1 MITRIAPEALP
12 FRHRDAASRRTAQ
25 EAGGTAREARGTAQE
40 AGGTAQKA
48 GRTAQETGGNRAL
61 FGFWLEDGRL
71 AEVFP
76 FLQGGSLLGNI
87 YVGKVKNV
95 LRSIAAAFVE
105 IAGRQTCFLPFS
117 DARHPILTN
126 RAGDGRL
133 LAGDEVLVQV
143 QRDAVKSKTPVLS
156 ADLSVSGRLFAVS
169 IGEGGGIRYSH
180 KLSAEEKN
188 RIRQALAAV
197 SVPDA
202 MTLVVRTQARAEEAE
217 RLRAEAETLLQKAAR
232 ILEIGRT
239 RTVFSLLSE
248 GLPDYLAVLEEAG
261 GRARPDKIVTDDM
274 AVYTAVEGWLPPEGR
289 SALEYYRD
297 PALSLTALYGLSG
310 KLEEALSPRV
320 WLRSGGYLV
329 IEPTEALTVIDVN
342 TGKYTG
348 KKPTEETFRK
358 INAEAA
364 EEVARQLR
372 LRCLSGIILVDF
384 INMER
389 PESQKELLT
398 LLRHLCSRDPVPVQ
412 VVDMTPLGLV
422 EITRK
427 KRRRPLAEQLGML
440 RRQERTAADEGG
452 AAADED
458 KATEA
463 EREAAEAERG
473 TADEGEAADAEK
485 EAAEAERGTADEGGA
500 AEAERETSSGRK
512 A

>member
-1 MITRIAPEALP
+1 MSTTYVITGAAPGPFL
-12 FRHRDAASRRTAQ
+12 FRHGVPGRASQ
-25 EAGGTAREARGTAQE
+25 DSSEAGA
-40 AGGTAQKA
+40 
-48 GRTAQETGGNRAL
+48 NRAL

-71 AEVFP
+71 TEAFP
-76 FLQGGSLLGNI
+76 FLRDGSLLGNI

-95 LRSIAAAFVE
+95 LKSIDAAFVE
-105 IAGRQTCFLPFS
+105 IAGGQTCFLPLS

-143 QRDAVKSKTPVLS
+143 QKDAVKTKTPVLS
-156 ADLSVSGRLFAVS
+156 ASLSVSGRLFAVS
-169 IGEGGGIRYSH
+169 VGESGGIRYSH
-180 KLSAEEKN
+180 KLSAEDRS
-188 RIRQALAAV
+188 RIREALAAV
-197 SVPDA
+197 SVPDGL
-202 MTLVVRTQARAEEAE
+202 TLVVRTQAAQAEEAE
-217 RLRAEAETLLQKAAR
+217 RLRADAETILQKAAR

-248 GLPDYLAVLEEAG
+248 GLPDYLAVLEES
-261 GRARPDKIVTDDM
+261 GRRGRPDKIVTDDM
-274 AVYTAVEGWLPPEGR
+274 AVYTAVAGWLQPGG
-289 SALEYYRD
+289 SSSLEFYRD
-297 PALSLTALYGLSG
+297 PSLSLTALYGLSG

-320 WLRSGGYLV
+320 WLKSGGYLV

-348 KKPTEETFRK
+348 KKPTEETFWK

-389 PESQKELLT
+389 AESQKELLA
-398 LLRHLCSRDPVPVQ
+398 LLRRLCSRDPVPVQ

-427 KRRRPLAEQLGML
+427 KLRRPLAEQLKMPG
-440 RRQERTAADEGG
+440 RPEKTAATG
-452 AAADED
+452 
-458 KATEA
+458 
-463 EREAAEAERG
+463 REA
-473 TADEGEAADAEK
+473 
-485 EAAEAERGTADEGGA
+485 
-500 AEAERETSSGRK
+500 
-512 A
+512 

>member
-1 MITRIAPEALP
+1 MSTTYVITGAAPGPFL
-12 FRHRDAASRRTAQ
+12 FRHGASGRQVAASAAGASGRASQ
-25 EAGGTAREARGTAQE
+25 DPGEAGA
-40 AGGTAQKA
+40 
-48 GRTAQETGGNRAL
+48 NRAL

-71 AEVFP
+71 TEVFP

-95 LRSIAAAFVE
+95 LKSIDAAFVE
-105 IAGRQTCFLPFS
+105 IAGGQTCFLPLS

-143 QRDAVKSKTPVLS
+143 QKDAVKTKTPVLS
-156 ADLSVSGRLFAVS
+156 ASLSVSGRLFAVS
-169 IGEGGGIRYSH
+169 VGESGGIRYSH
-180 KLSAEEKN
+180 KLSAEDRS
-188 RIRQALAAV
+188 RIREALAAV
-197 SVPDA
+197 SVPDGL
-202 MTLVVRTQARAEEAE
+202 TLVVRTQAAQAEEAE
-217 RLRAEAETLLQKAAR
+217 RLRADAETILQKAAR

-248 GLPDYLAVLEEAG
+248 GLPDYLAVLEES
-261 GRARPDKIVTDDM
+261 GRRGRPDKIVTDDM
-274 AVYTAVEGWLPPEGR
+274 AVYTAVAGWLQPDR
-289 SALEYYRD
+289 SSSLECYRD
-297 PALSLTALYGLSG
+297 PSLSLTVLYGLSG

-320 WLRSGGYLV
+320 WLKSGGYLV

-348 KKPTEETFRK
+348 KKPTEETFWK

-389 PESQKELLT
+389 EESQKELLA
-398 LLRHLCSRDPVPVQ
+398 LLRRLCSRDPVPVQ

-427 KRRRPLAEQLGML
+427 KLRRPLAEQLKMPE
-440 RRQERTAADEGG
+440 QPEKTAA
-452 AAADED
+452 A
-458 KATEA
+458 
-463 EREAAEAERG
+463 
-473 TADEGEAADAEK
+473 
-485 EAAEAERGTADEGGA
+485 
-500 AEAERETSSGRK
+500 GRK